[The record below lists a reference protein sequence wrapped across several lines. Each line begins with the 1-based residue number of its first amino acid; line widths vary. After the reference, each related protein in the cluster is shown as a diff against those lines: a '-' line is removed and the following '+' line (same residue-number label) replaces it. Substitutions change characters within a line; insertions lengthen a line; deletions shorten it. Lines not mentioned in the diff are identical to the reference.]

1 MAELVAAV
9 VVVCLPSLKS
19 LVHHGASMS
28 SSAKRS
34 AAATSRTG
42 NSHIKLSSGRDPY
55 LVSSHRTG
63 PIVVSSAG
71 AGGLGDDT
79 SSDVELNSL
88 EHRHDVIYK
97 SHRVSVTY
105 AKPDD
110 MI

>member
-42 NSHIKLSSGRDPY
+42 NSHMKLSSGRDPY
-55 LVSSHRTG
+55 LVSSQRTNNG
-63 PIVVSSAG
+63 PSIMAG
-71 AGGLGDDT
+71 SVDDT
-79 SSDVELNSL
+79 GSEVELNSL
-88 EHRHDVIYK
+88 ERRSGVIYK
-97 SHRVSVTY
+97 SQRVSVTY
-105 AKPDD
+105 AKRDD
-110 MI
+110 MV